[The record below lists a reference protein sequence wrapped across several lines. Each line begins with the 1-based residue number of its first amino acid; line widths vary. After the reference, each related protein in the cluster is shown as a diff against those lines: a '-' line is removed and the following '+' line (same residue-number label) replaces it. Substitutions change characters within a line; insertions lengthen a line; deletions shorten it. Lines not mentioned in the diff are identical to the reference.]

1 MRAFGFAA
9 VRRLVRVAEQWSVD
23 VPGGPQVAALGDAP
37 RVEESQGRLVV
48 SYCKGADRVLLLDQR
63 LSGSRPSDSVACLW
77 RTRWG
82 RWVLVSVIFLLFV
95 FLTTYELTMGQT
107 VTTPLSLTLDHWT
120 EVKGRGRDL
129 SVEIKKGPWR
139 TFCSSEWPAFNIG
152 WPTEGTFDLS
162 VIFAVKEIVFQKEPG
177 AHPDQQPYIV
187 VWQDLVQNPPP
198 WVRPW
203 VVKPKPR
210 PAAQVL
216 AVQSPSSGEKS
227 SHSDPP
233 KKIYPEIQ
241 SDLLLLDSPPP
252 YPPALVPGGGRE
264 EPEAPP
270 APAAAPSAPPNES
283 LPGPAQGTRSR
294 RGMTPDTTVALP
306 LRAYGPPPAATDG
319 GPAPLQPLQYWP
331 FSSADLYNW
340 KTNHPPFSED
350 PQRLTGL
357 VESLMFSHQ
366 PTWDDCQQLLQT
378 LFTTEERERIL
389 LEARKNVP
397 GADGR
402 PTQLPNIIETAFP
415 LSRPDWDFNAAEG
428 RERLTVYRQTLVAG
442 LRGAA
447 RRPTNLA
454 KVREVIQG
462 ATEPPSVFL
471 ERLMEAFRRYTPF
484 DPTSEGQRAS
494 VAMAFIGQSAIDI
507 KRKLQRIEG
516 LQDYTLQDL
525 VKEAEKVYH
534 KRETEEEKEQRK
546 EKEREERESKRDR
559 RQEKN
564 LTRIL
569 AAVVGERGQEQTQGR
584 AKKSGNLGNRTPL
597 DKDQCA
603 YCKEKGHW
611 ARECPKKKK
620 NGSSKKVLALEEEED

>member
-1 MRAFGFAA
+1 M
-9 VRRLVRVAEQWSVD
+9 V
-23 VPGGPQVAALGDAP
+23 
-37 RVEESQGRLVV
+37 
-48 SYCKGADRVLLLDQR
+48 
-63 LSGSRPSDSVACLW
+63 
-77 RTRWG
+77 
-82 RWVLVSVIFLLFV
+82 
-95 FLTTYELTMGQT
+95 
-107 VTTPLSLTLDHWT
+107 
-120 EVKGRGRDL
+120 
-129 SVEIKKGPWR
+129 
-139 TFCSSEWPAFNIG
+139 
-152 WPTEGTFDLS
+152 
-162 VIFAVKEIVFQKEPG
+162 
-177 AHPDQQPYIV
+177 
-187 VWQDLVQNPPP
+187 
-198 WVRPW
+198 
-203 VVKPKPR
+203 
-210 PAAQVL
+210 
-216 AVQSPSSGEKS
+216 
-227 SHSDPP
+227 
-233 KKIYPEIQ
+233 
-241 SDLLLLDSPPP
+241 
-252 YPPALVPGGGRE
+252 
-264 EPEAPP
+264 
-270 APAAAPSAPPNES
+270 
-283 LPGPAQGTRSR
+283 
-294 RGMTPDTTVALP
+294 
-306 LRAYGPPPAATDG
+306 TDG
-319 GPAPLQPLQYWP
+319 GLAPLQPLQYWP
-331 FSSADLYNW
+331 FSSTDLYNW

-397 GADGR
+397 GTDGR

-415 LSRPDWDFNAAEG
+415 VSRPDWDFNTAEG

-494 VAMAFIGQSAIDI
+494 VAMAFIGQSALDI
-507 KRKLQRIEG
+507 KRKLQRVEG

-525 VKEAEKVYH
+525 VKEAEKVYQ

-546 EKEREERESKRDR
+546 EKEREERENKRDR
-559 RQEKN
+559 KQEKN

-569 AAVVGERGQEQTQGR
+569 AAVVGERGQEQTQSM
-584 AKKSGNLGNRTPL
+584 AKKSGNLGNRTSL

-620 NGSSKKVLALEEEED
+620 NGSSKKVLALEEED